1 MAKKAPFPTAQDVR
15 RFVDESTGPVGKRE
29 IARAFNIKG
38 DDRVRLKELLR
49 QMKTDGQLTG
59 NRKQANRP
67 GHLPSV
73 TLLDIAHIT
82 DDGAVVAYP
91 VKWDGDTPPQV
102 LMHDKAI
109 KGLTPPGIGDRVLA
123 RIEKTKGDFP
133 YLGHVIK
140 RLAHKTEA
148 ELGVY
153 HFDGETHRIVPTDK
167 RARFDLMVA
176 PADVNGAKSGEL
188 VEVEVLPE
196 RQRGLKRARILTRLG
211 KADTPA
217 RASLIALTELGIR
230 NHFDDETIAE
240 AKAAKPL
247 TDFKGREDL
256 TSLPLL
262 TIDPSDARDH
272 DDAICAA
279 PDTDPKN
286 PDGHVV
292 HVAIADVAFYVTP
305 GSALDR
311 EAKLRGNSTYF
322 PDRVVPMLPEELSA
336 DLCSLHENAL
346 RPILAVRMVFDA
358 KGKKISHNF
367 MRATMRSP
375 ASLSYEDAQTAF
387 EGTPNAKAAPLD
399 KDALQP
405 LYAAYKALFQARE
418 HRQPLD
424 LDLPEHK
431 INLAKDGSVTSIT
444 LRDRFDA
451 HKLVEEMMIQ
461 ANVAAA
467 ETLEKHLGRKGMAV
481 LYRLHEAP
489 SDEKIVAL
497 HDYLRAM
504 DVPFTKGQGIKPSHF
519 NKLLKDTA
527 DKPEGVAMQEIVL
540 RSQSQA
546 VYGVDPLGHFGLNLA
561 RYSHFTSPI
570 RRYADLIVHRALI
583 RAVGLGDDGLT
594 DQEMAAIKETAEHIS
609 TTERV
614 SMSAERSTNDRLI
627 AHYLSDKR
635 GSEFDGRI
643 AGVTRAG
650 LFVRLD
656 DLGADGFVPMR
667 SLGEDW
673 FDFDDKART
682 LFGRATGQTFAMG
695 DRVSV
700 RLMEATPMQGGL
712 LLKVIDHRPLNTR
725 PLKGKPS
732 KGGNRGKGAKPPKNN
747 NYRTRPGAPKGRKR
761 PSQGKGKR

>member
-15 RFVDESTGPVGKRE
+15 RFVDETPGPVGKRE

-38 DDRVRLKELLR
+38 DDRIRLKELLR
-49 QMKTDGQLTG
+49 QMKADGQLKG
-59 NRKQANRP
+59 NRKQARKP
-67 GHLPSV
+67 GTLPSV
-73 TLLDIAHIT
+73 TLLDITHET
-82 DDGAVVAYP
+82 EDGALVARP
-91 VKWDGDTPPQV
+91 AKWVGEEPPQI
-102 LMHDKAI
+102 LMHDKAV
-109 KGLTPPGIGDRVLA
+109 KGQTPPGIGDRVLA
-123 RIEKTKGDFP
+123 RLEQTKGDFP
-133 YLGHVIK
+133 YQARVIK
-140 RLAHKTEA
+140 RLAHKPSA

-153 HFDGETHRIVPTDK
+153 HFDGETHRVVPIDRK
-167 RARFDLMVA
+167 SRFDLVVA
-176 PADVNGAKSGEL
+176 PADLQGAKPGEL

-230 NHFDDETIAE
+230 NHFDEETIAE

-247 TDFKGREDL
+247 TDFIGREDL
-256 TSLPLL
+256 TKLPLL

-272 DDAICAA
+272 DDAICAM

-286 PDGHVV
+286 PGGHVV
-292 HVAIADVAFYVTP
+292 HVAIADVAYYVTP

-346 RPILAVRMVFDA
+346 RPVLVVRMVFDA
-358 KGKKISHNF
+358 KGKKLTHQF
-367 MRATMRSP
+367 MRGTMRSP
-375 ASLSYEDAQTAF
+375 ASLSYEDAQSAF

-399 KDALQP
+399 KDVLQP
-405 LYAAYKALFQARE
+405 LYAAYKALAHARD

-451 HKLVEEMMIQ
+451 HRLVEEFMIQ

-504 DVPFTKGQGIKPSHF
+504 DVPFAKGQVIKPSHF

-527 DKPEGVAMQEIVL
+527 ERPEAVAMQEIVL

-546 VYGVDPLGHFGLNLA
+546 VYGTDALGHFGLNLT

-583 RAVGLGDDGLT
+583 RALNLGDDGLT
-594 DQEMAAIKETAEHIS
+594 DQEIAAISETAEHIS
-609 TTERV
+609 TTERT
-614 SMSAERSTNDRLI
+614 SMAAERSTNDRMI

-635 GSEFDGRI
+635 GAEFEGRI

-650 LFVRLD
+650 LFVRLTE
-656 DLGADGFVPMR
+656 LGADGFVPMR
-667 SLGEDW
+667 SLGDDW
-673 FDFDDKART
+673 FDFDEKART
-682 LFGRATGQTFAMG
+682 LFGRGTRQTFAMG
-695 DRVSV
+695 DNVSV
-700 RLMEATPMQGGL
+700 RLLEATPIQGGL
-712 LLKVIDHRPLNTR
+712 LLEVIDHRPL
-725 PLKGKPS
+725 KGSPAQGKSP
-732 KGGNRGKGAKPPKNN
+732 KGGKGAKPVKDKG
-747 NYRTRPGAPKGRKR
+747 YRTRRGAPKGRNGPPKGGR
-761 PSQGKGKR
+761 KGKR